1 MEKVKNFQRNYLESE
16 KFFSIDFVNLHLG
29 FGNFPFRKLREKFS
43 LLGLGE
49 NLEKN
54 FSLSR

>member
-1 MEKVKNFQRNYLESE
+1 LKIFSLSKKYENLVKNFPE
-16 KFFSIDFVNLHLG
+16 FSLLGLG
-29 FGNFPFRKLREKFS
+29 FGNFPFQEQENINSRKY
-43 LLGLGE
+43 E